1 MNLIRQSPPHQSFK
15 LQQLIFTFRPFAAWT
30 CPKSRSPV
38 KARARRSHPPRL
50 PKDVFKI
57 RDLYYFRYVLP
68 KDVSQ
73 RLSKKELRLTL
84 KTRYISGTTSRKT
97 ISSDLHIIEETRF
110 MNLTDQQIKDLLND
124 YIQSG
129 LTAEEEFNILI
140 EKSILRKN
148 FQSTCKPSIL
158 FFTTAKKNLH

>member
-1 MNLIRQSPPHQSFK
+1 M
-15 LQQLIFTFRPFAAWT
+15 
-30 CPKSRSPV
+30 

-50 PKDVFKI
+50 PKYVFKI

-73 RLSKKELRLTL
+73 WLSKKELRLTL

-129 LTAEEEFNILI
+129 LTAEKEFNILI

-158 FFTTAKKNLH
+158 FFTTTKMNLH